1 MPQTSQKPSTMCPSQ
16 LGVTEHESAMECS
29 FSLRA
34 CLKRSRSGCEMP
46 HHQVDHGNP
55 DPCFGGGG
63 HGLEVFA
70 QSLQAME
77 PAERAF
83 HNPAPLQNLKALGV
97 PGAFHDC

>member
-1 MPQTSQKPSTMCPSQ
+1 
-16 LGVTEHESAMECS
+16 
-29 FSLRA
+29 
-34 CLKRSRSGCEMP
+34 MP

-63 HGLEVFA
+63 HDLEVFA

-77 PAERAF
+77 PAEHAF

-97 PGAFHDC
+97 PGAFHDCQEGRSCQVDHFSDRLLDIPEENI